1 MINQTETKVIFEG
14 DGSTVEFPFSFPF
27 AKKDDVHVLIADE
40 DTGAE
45 TVLERD
51 YYIDVEKGAV
61 IYPGYV
67 PGEEPAETERPP
79 VLAKGKRLVV
89 YRVTPVTQETDLGE
103 KYPLPI
109 IETMV
114 DKLTMAVQEQSET
127 LVRTVKISKSSTET
141 ADDLMQTL
149 YDGRDKAVASAAAAA
164 ESETNAKAS
173 EANAAESAESA
184 AKSAE
189 EAKNV
194 SSIEDAIDKS
204 EATLRGEIE
213 DSKTELTDAINAK
226 IAELEKK
233 IAEKNESQMT
243 NLSYAQVTKLN
254 TVQYKGV
261 AIPIAENTSYVHPP
275 FEVLKLRDDGVSET
289 STMCEFSNGDA
300 SDFAYDDA
308 SAVIFSRG
316 AMRLGTTFNAAM
328 SEPVELVDGHVSES
342 ALIDLANWKSVLEV
356 DVR

>member
-1 MINQTETKVIFEG
+1 MSIQNTVTKNTYKGDGTTRTFPYTFAMDDDHPEYIHVYITGTDGRAAETDDFTVDVKEQSVTYPKDEGADALSSGYVITVARELPLTQILNLVNQGPFFAEDLEQEYDDIVCMVQQLNEKLGRAIIVDIGATETG
-14 DGSTVEFPFSFPF
+14 DEL
-27 AKKDDVHVLIADE
+27 K
-40 DTGAE
+40 
-45 TVLERD
+45 ERLFN
-51 YYIDVEKGAV
+51 A
-61 IYPGYV
+61 
-67 PGEEPAETERPP
+67 
-79 VLAKGKRLVV
+79 
-89 YRVTPVTQETDLGE
+89 Q
-103 KYPLPI
+103 
-109 IETMV
+109 
-114 DKLTMAVQEQSET
+114 
-127 LVRTVKISKSSTET
+127 
-141 ADDLMQTL
+141 
-149 YDGRDKAVASAAAAA
+149 DKAEEAATNAA

-204 EATLRGEIE
+204 ETTIRGEIE
-213 DSKTELTDAINAK
+213 DSKTELTNAMNAK

-254 TVQYKGV
+254 TAQYKGV

-300 SDFAYDDA
+300 SDFAYDDT